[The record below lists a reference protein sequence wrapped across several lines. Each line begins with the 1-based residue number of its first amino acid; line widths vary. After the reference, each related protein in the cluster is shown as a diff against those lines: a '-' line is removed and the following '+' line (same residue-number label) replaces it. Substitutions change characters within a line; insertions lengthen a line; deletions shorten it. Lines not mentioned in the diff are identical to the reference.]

1 MIKAIKMEISK
12 IILKIKTTTKIINIM
27 ETEAIRCIKG
37 MNTTNMEIE
46 TFTIKKM
53 RTKIKIMIKMK
64 KQKKKEIWRENLKK
78 CDLVKN
84 SLIRITIRRSRITF
98 RSMMIMMRI
107 NSKIYYFRMVHRN
120 KNKNQMK
127 NLKLRLKK
135 SKMRERKF
143 LGSTSM
149 SIN

>member
-1 MIKAIKMEISK
+1 MIKTIKMEISK
-12 IILKIKTTTKIINIM
+12 IIMRIKTTTKTINIM

-37 MNTTNMEIE
+37 MKITDMEIK

-64 KQKKKEIWRENLKK
+64 KQKKKEIWREISKK

-84 SLIRITIRRSRITF
+84 SLIRITIRSSRITF

-107 NSKIYYFRMVHRN
+107 NSKLNYFRMDHRN

-127 NLKLRLKK
+127 NLKLRWKK
-135 SKMRERKF
+135 SKMRARKF

>member
-64 KQKKKEIWRENLKK
+64 K
-78 CDLVKN
+78 
-84 SLIRITIRRSRITF
+84 
-98 RSMMIMMRI
+98 
-107 NSKIYYFRMVHRN
+107 
-120 KNKNQMK
+120 
-127 NLKLRLKK
+127 
-135 SKMRERKF
+135 
-143 LGSTSM
+143 
-149 SIN
+149 